1 MAAMNERTAYFLMA
15 VLLGAMA
22 MLGPLS
28 IDIVLPTLPAMAEGL
43 GEPMGRIELSMTAI
57 FAGGAVGQLLFG
69 PLSDRFGRKPVV
81 LIALVLFTV
90 STIGVSQSNTLE
102 PIIFWRFVQGVV
114 LAAGRIIANAAA
126 RDQYE
131 KEQLGKLISLIFI
144 VSVSASVINPL
155 IGGFMVTRFGWQ
167 SVFLVM
173 TGYGV
178 ILIAAVLFF
187 FKETIPRKD
196 PTAIQPIRIILNFSD
211 ALKNRE
217 YNICLLS
224 GGFAVA
230 GFIAFLSASPGL
242 AKTAFNLTP
251 QEYSFGFAGV
261 ISTFLV
267 ISVLSNRYVERAG
280 IHRLIILGGL
290 LEALGGLSML
300 GFALVGATHPLT
312 LFGPMALFVVGFSFL
327 YPLATAKALTP
338 FKTTAGTASSL
349 LGFTQNIM
357 GAVISALLAIFI
369 DGTTLPMAIA
379 LALCGVGSAA
389 VYILNRGGNP
399 PVDGQA
405 A

>member
-1 MAAMNERTAYFLMA
+1 MTPVSERTAYILMA
-15 VLLGAMA
+15 ILLGAMA

-28 IDIVLPTLPAMAEGL
+28 IDIVLPTLPTMATDL
-43 GEPMGRIELSMTAI
+43 SEPMGRIELSMTAI

-69 PLSDRFGRKPVV
+69 PLSDRYGRKPVV
-81 LIALVLFTV
+81 LIALIMFTI
-90 STIGVSQSNTLE
+90 STIGVSQSTTLE

-126 RDQYE
+126 RDQYQ
-131 KEQLGKLISLIFI
+131 KEQLGKLISLIF
-144 VSVSASVINPL
+144 

-178 ILIAAVLFF
+178 VLIAAVLFF

-196 PTAIQPIRIILNFSD
+196 PTAIQPVRIALNFAD

-217 YNICLLS
+217 YRVCLLS

-230 GFIAFLSASPGL
+230 GFIAFLSASPGV
-242 AKTAFNLTP
+242 AKTAFDLTP

-267 ISVLSNRYVERAG
+267 ISLFSNRFVERAG

-290 LEALGGLSML
+290 LEAIGGLSML
-300 GFALVGATHPLT
+300 AFALVEAKHPLT

-327 YPLATAKALTP
+327 YPLSTAKALTP

-357 GAVISALLAIFI
+357 GALISALLAVFI
-369 DGTTLPMAIA
+369 DGAALPMAIG

-389 VYILNRGGNP
+389 VYIFYRGGNP
-399 PVDGQA
+399 PA
-405 A
+405 AG